1 MPRKVCWTLN
11 IESFINAIQRILVR
25 KRCGIDQVII
35 CMGNRYAF
43 LLHIVQSHEAVV
55 VFRVTG
61 SDLINT
67 ELFLTALQQ
76 RFFSTLL

>member
-35 CMGNRYAF
+35 CTGNRYAF